1 MELMV
6 KQAWDETS
14 ICSNCPVDLL
24 VLVPVLVD
32 DATVSA
38 AVELVM
44 LVFVVDNLLDVDSDS
59 EAELPKAA
67 DEIALNA
74 LESDDESSLEI
85 ATDNVTVETTP
96 FVFDPVAEA
105 VIDGV
110 SVDVRE
116 GIGSLILPD
125 ILSKL

>member
-24 VLVPVLVD
+24 VLVLVLVD

-59 EAELPKAA
+59 EEELPKAA

>member
-24 VLVPVLVD
+24 VLVLVLVD

-44 LVFVVDNLLDVDSDS
+44 LVFVVDNLLDVDS
-59 EAELPKAA
+59 EEELPKAA

>member
-24 VLVPVLVD
+24 VLVLVLVD

-44 LVFVVDNLLDVDSDS
+44 LVFVVDNLLDVDS
-59 EAELPKAA
+59 EEELPKAA

-110 SVDVRE
+110 SVEVRE